1 MVVNDNAGSLPARGV
16 WSFIASRLAPTG
28 DVGNIDHPD
37 NIQHKNHVSFAPRL
51 ITHPRG
57 QFV

>member
-1 MVVNDNAGSLPARGV
+1 MVVNDNAASLPARGV

-37 NIQHKNHVSFAPRL
+37 NIQHKNHVSCAPRL
-51 ITHPRG
+51 TFNPRG
-57 QFV
+57 QLV